1 MRVLQIHKYFY
12 RRAGAESVFLDTIE
26 GLRKRGHEVAEFSVK
41 YDKNQPSE
49 YANYFVNTEPEL
61 SKKQL
66 DFLTM
71 ARLFGHFI
79 FSSQVNKKLRALV
92 AVSEPQVAHLHNVVH
107 QLSATTFKTLRKL
120 KVPIVYTVHD
130 VQPMCPNHRMITQGN
145 LCEKCFKHRY
155 YNCLRY
161 KCIADSR
168 LKSLSGMLEA
178 YYYYL
183 RGIWNMVDIFV
194 CPSEFMRDKM
204 IEWGFERKKIRLLRN
219 FHQAPAQ
226 IKPLGNKIVYLNRL
240 HEEKGIKV
248 FMEATRKLRQY
259 QIIVAGDGPQDDW
272 VKKQIKQ
279 FSLTH
284 VQKIGRVQGEEWKK
298 IMADARVVVVP
309 SLFYENC
316 SISILEA
323 LANGRLVVA
332 SDRGG
337 NSELITQGQTGFLA
351 DAQDP
356 DSFSIFIKE
365 AMEMPE
371 EKSSQIIANGRRLV
385 MDQHDKDEY
394 FNQLENIYQE
404 LAK

>member
-1 MRVLQIHKYFY
+1 MF
-12 RRAGAESVFLDTIE
+12 
-26 GLRKRGHEVAEFSVK
+26 
-41 YDKNQPSE
+41 
-49 YANYFVNTEPEL
+49 
-61 SKKQL
+61 SKKFCLTKEPNKQL
-66 DFLTM
+66 GWSEHKEQFCA
-71 ARLFGHFI
+71 ARQTNPHSCL
-79 FSSQVNKKLRALV
+79 KLV
-92 AVSEPQVAHLHNVVH
+92 
-107 QLSATTFKTLRKL
+107 F
-120 KVPIVYTVHD
+120 
-130 VQPMCPNHRMITQGN
+130 
-145 LCEKCFKHRY
+145 
-155 YNCLRY
+155 
-161 KCIADSR
+161 
-168 LKSLSGMLEA
+168 
-178 YYYYL
+178 
-183 RGIWNMVDIFV
+183 
-194 CPSEFMRDKM
+194 
-204 IEWGFERKKIRLLRN
+204 
-219 FHQAPAQ
+219 
-226 IKPLGNKIVYLNRL
+226 LNRL